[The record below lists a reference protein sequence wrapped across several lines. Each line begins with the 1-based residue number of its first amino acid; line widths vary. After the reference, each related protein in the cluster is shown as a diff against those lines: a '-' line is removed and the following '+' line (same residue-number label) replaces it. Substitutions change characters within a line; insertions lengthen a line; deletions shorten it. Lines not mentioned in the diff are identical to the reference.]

1 MFKVIKMNKKMVI
14 QHLETI
20 ATYLELKGENV
31 FRISAYRKA
40 AAALERDERS
50 LNEIEQFS
58 TIKGIGKGTEALIL
72 EFIEKGETETLNDL
86 YEEIPTGLIP
96 LLKLPGLGGKKLS
109 RLYHDLNIVDE
120 QTLKEALMNGEVEKL
135 QGFGKKTVENLL
147 KALEDFHTRPERLPV
162 SYAIS
167 VKNFIETH
175 LKRMEGITDFSVA
188 GSMRRLKETVKD
200 LDFIISSEQAEK
212 VRDEL
217 IHLPIVKEIV
227 SKGLTKVTIIV
238 DFGWEM
244 SVDFRIV
251 RPEEFAQALH
261 HFTGSMEHN
270 VEMRRLAKQKGYKLS
285 EYGFEHHETKEV
297 LTFETEKEIFHFLN
311 LPYIAPELRETG
323 EELTIK
329 EMPELIEEK
338 HIRGDLHMHSTWSD
352 GAQSIEEM
360 VQRSI
365 EKGYEYIA
373 ITDHSKFLQVANGLN
388 EERLKKQREVIKQ
401 LNEKYPNI
409 TILSGIEMDILP
421 DGQLD
426 FSNDVLQEL
435 DFVIASI
442 HSSFNQSEDKIMHR
456 LKEAM
461 ANPYVDMIAHPT
473 GRLIGERP
481 GYKVNIEQFIEWAQE
496 TNTIIEL
503 NANPNRLDLEW
514 EWLNVAQEKGVKIA
528 INTDAH
534 SFSMLDDMEIG
545 VKAAKKGWIIKDTVV
560 NTWSLEQLHHF
571 LNEKR

>member
-1 MFKVIKMNKKMVI
+1 MNKKMVI

-20 ATYLELKGENV
+20 ATYLELKGENP
-31 FRISAYRKA
+31 FKISAYRKA

-50 LNEIEQFS
+50 LNEINQFS
-58 TIKGIGKGTEALIL
+58 SIKGIGKGTGAVIL

-96 LLKLPGLGGKKLS
+96 LLKLPGLGGKRLS
-109 RLYHDLNIVDE
+109 RLYHELNITDE
-120 QTLKEALMNGEVEKL
+120 TSLKEALLSGEVEEL

-147 KALEDFHTRPERLPV
+147 KALEEFHVRPERLPV
-162 SYAIS
+162 SYAIQ
-167 VKNFIETH
+167 VKNIIEKH
-175 LKRMEGITDFSVA
+175 LSEIDEIIKFSVA

-200 LDFIISSEQAEK
+200 LDFIISSIHPEK

-217 IHLPIVKEIV
+217 INLHFVKDIV
-227 SKGLTKVTIIV
+227 SKGITKVTITV
-238 DFGWEM
+238 DFGWDM
-244 SVDFRIV
+244 SIDFRIV
-251 RPEEFAQALH
+251 RPDEFAQALH

-270 VEMRRLAKQKGYKLS
+270 VEMRRLAKKKGYKLS
-285 EYGFEHHETKEV
+285 EYGFGQHETGEV
-297 LTFETEKEIFHFLN
+297 ITFETEKEIFQFLD
-311 LPYIAPELRETG
+311 LPYITPELRETG
-323 EELTIK
+323 EELKVK
-329 EMPELIEEK
+329 EIRELIEEE
-338 HIRGDLHMHSTWSD
+338 HISGDLHMHSTWSD

-365 EKGYEYIA
+365 EKGYEYVA

-388 EERLKKQREVIKQ
+388 EERLEKQRKVIQ
-401 LNEKYPNI
+401 DLNEKYPNI

-426 FSNDVLQEL
+426 FSDDVLKEL

-442 HSSFNQSEDKIMHR
+442 HSSFNQSEEKIMHR
-456 LKEAM
+456 LKQAM
-461 ANPYVDMIAHPT
+461 DNPYVNMIAHPT

-481 GYKVNIEQFIEWAQE
+481 GYKVNIEQFIKWAKE

-514 EWLNVAQEKGVKIA
+514 EWLNVAQDNGVKIA

-534 SFSMLDDMEIG
+534 SFQMLDDMEIG
-545 VKAAKKGWIIKDTVV
+545 VKAAKKGWILKNTVV
-560 NTWSLEQLHHF
+560 NTWPIEKLRHF
-571 LNEKR
+571 LNAKKG